1 MMTSEGNPHQKLD
14 RKEPNMKKLEAIT
27 HISSV
32 YGLIELRGYITEEPN
47 GNSNQPV
54 LVINEIVGDLPAC
67 FDSLLG
73 KYAPQDIIDPVL
85 RPEMA
90 PNVNQTYPQPVNFSP
105 VHLRKPPAT
114 ENEMKLARKAFVES
128 FSDDSGFRPGIETI
142 GWLHGEAAKKMF
154 EQPKLK

>member
-1 MMTSEGNPHQKLD
+1 ME
-14 RKEPNMKKLEAIT
+14 RLEAII

-47 GNSNQPV
+47 GNSKNQPV
-54 LVINEIVGDLPAC
+54 LVIKEIVGDLPSC

-73 KYAPQDIIDPVL
+73 KYSPQDIIEPVL

-90 PNVNQTYPQPVNFSP
+90 PNVNQTYPQPINFSP
-105 VHLRKPPAT
+105 VHLIKPPET

-142 GWLHGEAAKKMF
+142 GWLYGEAARKMF
-154 EQPKLK
+154 DQPNLK